1 MKKVFINSHPVAV
14 VILVF
19 SCVFCSFADVPFNG
33 IIYDSN
39 AKPMKGARIYTKS
52 PRRYATSDKQGRF
65 GLTDV
70 QPDDTIH
77 VKVNKRKI
85 PYAIP
90 VDGRKSM
97 KIFLADEQNPKVNE
111 DDELVSFGYGFVKK
125 RESTGVSSGISG
137 EDLVRTG
144 QRDIVSA
151 LKGRVAGLDVSPSG
165 EVTIRGVH
173 SLTLSNEPL
182 YIVDGVVVYDLRNIN
197 IHDVDYVEVLKDASI
212 YGSRGANGA
221 IIVYTKT
228 GKSIQKK

>member
-1 MKKVFINSHPVAV
+1 MKIPFPRTAAAVIAIVA
-14 VILVF
+14 F
-19 SCVFCSFADVPFNG
+19 CAFCSYADVPFNG
-33 IIYDSN
+33 IIYDSH
-39 AKPMKGARIYTKS
+39 ATPVKGAKVYTS
-52 PRRYATSDKQGRF
+52 NPRRYATSDKEGRF

-77 VKVNKRKI
+77 VKVKKRKL

-97 KIFLADEQNPKVNE
+97 KIFLADEDTRADE
-111 DDELVSFGYGFVKK
+111 DDELISYGYGFVKK
-125 RESTGVSSGISG
+125 RESTEVRNGISG

-144 QRDIVSA
+144 QRDIISA
-151 LKGRVAGLDVSPSG
+151 LKGKVPGLVVSASG
-165 EVTIRGVH
+165 EVTLRGIK

-182 YIVDGVVVYDLRNIN
+182 YLVDGVVVYDFSGIN

-228 GKSIQKK
+228 GTSNRKR